1 MFEYVFFVHDELLHA
16 CRINVE
22 VFVHE
27 VRLFGHSKDAFE
39 VIATRLTVVILAVRI
54 RALRR

>member
-1 MFEYVFFVHDELLHA
+1 MFEYIFFVHDELLHA

-27 VRLFGHSKDAFE
+27 VRVFGLSEDVFE
-39 VIATRLTVVILAVRI
+39 VIAARRTVMILAVRI